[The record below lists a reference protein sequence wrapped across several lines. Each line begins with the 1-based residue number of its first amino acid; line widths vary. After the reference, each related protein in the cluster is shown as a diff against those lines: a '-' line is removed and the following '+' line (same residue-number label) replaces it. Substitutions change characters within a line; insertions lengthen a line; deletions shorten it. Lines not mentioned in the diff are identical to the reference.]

1 MEEKNKK
8 EEYGPSGS
16 HFIYS
21 VLLLLLI
28 TNPILC
34 MFNAKNDT
42 SYNQL
47 RTNKKRT
54 MKGEMNEFKWKY
66 VKCIY
71 IKVDFKCSVKVSL
84 GKKYYVDNTA
94 RGNI

>member
-42 SYNQL
+42 SYN
-47 RTNKKRT
+47 
-54 MKGEMNEFKWKY
+54 
-66 VKCIY
+66 
-71 IKVDFKCSVKVSL
+71 
-84 GKKYYVDNTA
+84 
-94 RGNI
+94 